1 MQELRLRI
9 AKHAHNHSIK
19 SAARVFQCSR
29 NTVRKWYRLYLF
41 YQEQGITTKKDMHL
55 EDVKRITTNHP
66 NAMNTN
72 TQQRLYRIL
81 ETRYN
86 NRQRI
91 IITHIVKNHHI
102 PYSVD
107 TVRKYAKRWGFF
119 IARHNKSKQK
129 RYLVEVKKKM
139 RFCEVVQVDIKYLTD
154 IPELYPSLHTY
165 KQYGFP
171 SYQITAR
178 DVATGTLWYAYAQE
192 KSTANTKLF
201 IEYLGEHLKRYG
213 LNMTQTIFQTD
224 GGTEFTNQYLSVH
237 PKPTAFQC
245 AITDMGAIH
254 RVNPA
259 ASPTYNSDVES
270 SHRLIEDEAYS
281 NQWKVDTA
289 EFLSAMRSYQSY
301 FNLERYNTY
310 KKGTPRDLLEAKH
323 IPVDNA
329 VLVLRPII
337 VDTLLLHSHRLKE
350 VA

>member
-1 MQELRLRI
+1 MNTEYSYATIYHTRGKSSMQELRLRI

-55 EDVKRITTNHP
+55 EDVKCITTNHP

-102 PYSVD
+102 LYSVD

-154 IPELYPSLHTY
+154 MLNAY
-165 KQYGFP
+165 F
-171 SYQITAR
+171 SY
-178 DVATGTLWYAYAQE
+178 V
-192 KSTANTKLF
+192 
-201 IEYLGEHLKRYG
+201 
-213 LNMTQTIFQTD
+213 
-224 GGTEFTNQYLSVH
+224 
-237 PKPTAFQC
+237 
-245 AITDMGAIH
+245 
-254 RVNPA
+254 
-259 ASPTYNSDVES
+259 
-270 SHRLIEDEAYS
+270 
-281 NQWKVDTA
+281 
-289 EFLSAMRSYQSY
+289 
-301 FNLERYNTY
+301 
-310 KKGTPRDLLEAKH
+310 
-323 IPVDNA
+323 
-329 VLVLRPII
+329 
-337 VDTLLLHSHRLKE
+337 
-350 VA
+350 